1 MDNNMQ
7 ILAGIMPKYAHPLP
21 LFSPIVLDF
30 LYALN
35 HEIRQIPELY
45 TNKDIA
51 AFSFWLRRK
60 HIYSF
65 QKLTPTYP
73 QRLGR
78 GIIFHVPPTNIPIM
92 FAYSLIISL
101 LSGNNNI
108 VRISPRITASMSPL
122 IALIRTLWD
131 KEEFQ
136 ILKNSNTLITY
147 KRSPSITNYLSS
159 MCDGRI
165 IWGGNNTINEIRKSP
180 LSPQA
185 LDLAFADR
193 YSLALF
199 DAKTIQHCSDEELKK
214 WAHYFYNDTY
224 DMDQNACSSPK
235 LILWIAPSGQNI
247 QQIQT
252 RWWNEVYHAAI
263 DYELSPI
270 KVSRKYT
277 DLWTYSMTYPEIDY
291 INQWN
296 NLLYVYTLSTLPA
309 DITKLSGT
317 FGQFFQFTLPSILDS
332 IPLFSKKIQTIST
345 FGIDAHTLRTH
356 MINSGTTGGDR
367 IVSIGEAMNMHIQWD
382 GINILEYLSRLIG

>member
-1 MDNNMQ
+1 MDNNIQ
-7 ILAGIMPKYAHPLP
+7 ILVGIIPEHAHPLP

-30 LYALN
+30 LYALS
-35 HEIRQIPELY
+35 HEIRQTPELY

-65 QKLTPTYP
+65 QKLTPTHP
-73 QRLGR
+73 QRVGR
-78 GIIFHVPPTNIPIM
+78 GIIFHIAPTNIPIM
-92 FAYSLIISL
+92 FAYSLVISL
-101 LSGNNNI
+101 LAGNNNI
-108 VRISPRITASMSPL
+108 VRISPRIIPSMSPL
-122 IALIRTLWD
+122 ITLIRKLWSKKD
-131 KEEFQ
+131 FQ
-136 ILKNSNTLITY
+136 ILKNSNALITY
-147 KRSPSITNYLSS
+147 KRSSSITHYLSS
-159 MCDGRI
+159 ICDGRI
-165 IWGGNNTINEIRKSP
+165 IWGGNDTINEIRKSQ

-199 DAKTIQHCSDEELKK
+199 DAETIQQCNDEELKK

-235 LILWIAPSGQNI
+235 LILWIDPSGKNI

-252 RWWNEVYHAAI
+252 RWWNEVYRAAI
-263 DYELSPI
+263 NYELAPI

-317 FGQFFQFTLPSILDS
+317 FGQFFQFTLPSMLDCL
-332 IPLFSKKIQTIST
+332 PLFSKKIQTIST
-345 FGIDAHTLRTH
+345 LGIDAPTLRTY
-356 MINSGTTGGDR
+356 MIQSGVLGGDR